1 MTKYT
6 IELTGAFAIAKGS
19 REKTWQS
26 VVTCDLAALPESII
40 LDLIRH
46 GLKQKVAD
54 AASGAKTE
62 AEATGPMQKALDAI
76 LKGEWSSRGEG
87 SDGASME
94 TIVGRSVMRNAF
106 KLKVGAKSPEWAKF
120 TGLSDADQL
129 AKLDAWLAG
138 PQGVALAEPIAKE
151 IALRKERAANKADAA
166 KAVEFDI

>member
-1 MTKYT
+1 MQVTRNYSHKT
-6 IELTGAFAIAKGS
+6 HGEIGRVTLVAPGGKWTLDGKELPEASVMHLVTFALQTLQDAYAGAKNNAEAVGAFDGKRDRLIAG
-19 REKTWQS
+19 TLG
-26 VVTCDLAALPESII
+26 T
-40 LDLIRH
+40 
-46 GLKQKVAD
+46 
-54 AASGAKTE
+54 
-62 AEATGPMQKALDAI
+62 
-76 LKGEWSSRGEG
+76 RGDG
-87 SDGASME
+87 DGASME

-120 TGLSDADQL
+120 TGLSDAGQL